1 MEDAICVPVLIE
13 RSFSEFAAQIGVGRC
28 SSGRNG
34 EQDVSRVLFALHDA
48 VTHIDQQFGVF
59 NRSSS
64 LRFQRPGGWMPSPE
78 KDEVFMLLSP
88 QWQL

>member
-1 MEDAICVPVLIE
+1 M
-13 RSFSEFAAQIGVGRC
+13 
-28 SSGRNG
+28 
-34 EQDVSRVLFALHDA
+34 LFALHDA